1 MVNKFFANV
10 NKEISTVNRSI
21 DILDEFRQKEH
32 IRKQKPDVN
41 YLAKLHSDL
50 KKILEIIEPNEHLRF
65 QIVSIDFIGLA
76 AIGLEDYCHPIQ
88 IQVKF
93 AKNHNGAFWEIFRK
107 YIMNKFKFTG
117 KRFDTIDRLLNKS
130 IEF

>member
-21 DILDEFRQKEH
+21 DIYDEFRQKEH

-50 KKILEIIEPNEHLRF
+50 KKILEII
-65 QIVSIDFIGLA
+65 
-76 AIGLEDYCHPIQ
+76 
-88 IQVKF
+88 
-93 AKNHNGAFWEIFRK
+93 
-107 YIMNKFKFTG
+107 
-117 KRFDTIDRLLNKS
+117 
-130 IEF
+130 